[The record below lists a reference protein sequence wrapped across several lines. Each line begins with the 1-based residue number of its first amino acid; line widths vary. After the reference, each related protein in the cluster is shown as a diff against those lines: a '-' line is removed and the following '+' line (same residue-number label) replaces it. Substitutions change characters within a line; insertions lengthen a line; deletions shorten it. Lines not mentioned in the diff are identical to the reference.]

1 MPGAQATRPHMR
13 RLLMQSRH
21 YRATALFDGPRPV
34 NVNPLVLAQS
44 DLVAVYHLPNPDDRE
59 RVAKSIGYPT
69 DRFNTEHEAMLR
81 RGPYWFLLWVA
92 GEHQLYRCAPLPLD

>member
-1 MPGAQATRPHMR
+1 MR
-13 RLLMQSRH
+13 RLLMQNRH

-59 RVAKSIGYPT
+59 RVAKSIGYPV